1 MRAYRRAKR
10 RYLASIVF
18 FFLMSFTFLLMPL
31 IPYFRSQ
38 ILSYVLGVCF
48 WLFLA
53 LGLLFAFLA
62 SSTVKNALWDARR
75 GKEWN
80 QHPIGLI
87 AFGKNLYGLI
97 ADILC
102 LLSLVAAV
110 IVGRTSYSNRY
121 IMYVLIFLAAFS
133 FMMHCMLNGRTL
145 RYLESLRTLRKVRKR
160 SYEEH

>member
-1 MRAYRRAKR
+1 MSAYRRAKR
-10 RYLASIVF
+10 RYLSAIVF
-18 FFLMSFTFLLMPL
+18 YFLMAFTFLLMPL
-31 IPYFRSQ
+31 IPQLRSLV
-38 ILSYVLGVCF
+38 LSYTLGVCF

-53 LGLLFAFLA
+53 LGLLFSFLA
-62 SSTVKNALWDARR
+62 SSTVKNALWDTRR
-75 GKEWN
+75 GKEWK

-102 LLSLVAAV
+102 LLSVIAAL
-110 IVGRTSYSNRY
+110 ILTQTSYSNRF

-133 FMMHCMLNGRTL
+133 FAMHCMLNGRTL
-145 RYLESLRTLRKVRKR
+145 RYLASIRTLRKVRKN